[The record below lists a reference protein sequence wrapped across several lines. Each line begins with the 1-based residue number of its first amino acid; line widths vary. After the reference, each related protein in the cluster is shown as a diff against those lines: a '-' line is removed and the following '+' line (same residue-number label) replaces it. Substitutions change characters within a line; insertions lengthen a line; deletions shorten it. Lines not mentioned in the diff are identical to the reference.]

1 VFKFIF
7 LLCLLEANDTGVVDK
22 ELDEFNNKGAIF
34 VLDVEDESDDKGD
47 MVVADEQDDGDVEDD
62 EDEDEL

>member
-1 VFKFIF
+1 M
-7 LLCLLEANDTGVVDK
+7 VDK

-62 EDEDEL
+62 DEDEADSKASNG